1 MKTWS
6 AIFRSLARTAITC
19 VLACVF
25 IFQTSLV
32 VSAHQR
38 MHHAPIGFDA
48 TISGQLDASPICSN
62 PLTAGDQ
69 KSGSHLIQSDCCV
82 FCQLS
87 QDSDNASSVIVFA
100 KVIAILTPIAKEQEP
115 SSWMEYRP
123 IDPGIIGLKN
133 SWSAQAPPQA

>member
-6 AIFRSLARTAITC
+6 AIFRSVARTAITG

-38 MHHAPIGFDA
+38 IHHAPIGIDA
-48 TISGQLDASPICSN
+48 TISGQLEASLICST
-62 PLTAGDQ
+62 PLTGGDQ
-69 KSGSHLIQSDCCV
+69 KSGSHLNQSDCCV
-82 FCQLS
+82 FCQVS
-87 QDSDNASSVIVFA
+87 NDSDNASSVIEFA
-100 KVIAILTPIAKEQEP
+100 KVIAILAPIAKEQEP